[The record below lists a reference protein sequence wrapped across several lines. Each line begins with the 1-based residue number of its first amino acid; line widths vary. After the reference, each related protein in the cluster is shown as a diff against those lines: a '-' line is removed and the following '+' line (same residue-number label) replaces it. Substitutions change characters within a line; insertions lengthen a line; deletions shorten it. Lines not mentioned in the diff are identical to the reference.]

1 MQNIPKRGNGKEK
14 KKKKKKMKLNT
25 MLDFFQIS
33 NREQTREGPINLA
46 VAIFKIIKS

>member
-1 MQNIPKRGNGKEK
+1 M
-14 KKKKKKMKLNT
+14 KMNT